1 MSSQKHPSQL
11 ICLKCGGSAENGRI
25 CIQCLGGLRVLD
37 RTIDPKRLK
46 EELNRIMGYLG
57 SDIEAAF
64 KKDPAAGS
72 LMEVLDYPG
81 IQAMLLHRIAHFFW
95 NLKFPYIPRYL
106 NLMSRQLT
114 GIDIHPG
121 AEIGK
126 EFFIDHGAGVVIGET
141 AKVGDNVTMY
151 QNATLG
157 GTGGS
162 RGEKRHPTV
171 GNDVVIGAGAKV
183 LGPISVGDRVK
194 VGANSVV
201 TKDVPPDSTVV
212 GVPGI
217 VIAREGR
224 RLPKIDLAHGEL
236 PDPLMDMIRVLEQ
249 RIAELETK
257 LDAKKKQP

>member
-1 MSSQKHPSQL
+1 
-11 ICLKCGGSAENGRI
+11 
-25 CIQCLGGLRVLD
+25 
-37 RTIDPKRLK
+37 
-46 EELNRIMGYLG
+46 
-57 SDIEAAF
+57 
-64 KKDPAAGS
+64 
-72 LMEVLDYPG
+72 
-81 IQAMLLHRIAHFFW
+81 
-95 NLKFPYIPRYL
+95 
-106 NLMSRQLT
+106 
-114 GIDIHPG
+114 
-121 AEIGK
+121 
-126 EFFIDHGAGVVIGET
+126 
-141 AKVGDNVTMY
+141 MY

-236 PDPLMDMIRVLEQ
+236 PDPFMDMIRQLEQ